1 MDDEFRPSPLA
12 LAVLGLLHAAPL
24 HPYAMQRLIKLWGKD
39 SVVNVGQRANLYKTI
54 RRLNEAGL
62 IAVRQTERDH
72 QYPERTI
79 YELTE
84 EGARQARAWLA
95 DMLATTRNE
104 FPQFPAALSF
114 AMLLPPDEFRAALE
128 HRATTLRQNLAGNEQ
143 TLESLRGA
151 LPRVTLLDDEYQRAV
166 TKAELTW
173 IDGVLDD
180 LHTGA
185 LAWDWEQLARVALQN
200 VAPMAADLTAE
211 YIAGYNQPPPT
222 ASAPP
227 PGSEP
232 PPDAPTSP

>member
-1 MDDEFRPSPLA
+1 MLMP
-12 LAVLGLLHAAPL
+12 GPL
-24 HPYAMQRLIKLWGKD
+24 HPYGIQRLLKVWGKD
-39 SVVNVGQRANLYKTI
+39 HVVNVEQRANLYKTI

-128 HRATTLRQNLAGNEQ
+128 HRAITLRQELAGEEQ
-143 TLESLRGA
+143 TLESLRSA
-151 LPRVTLLDDEYQRAV
+151 LPPVTLLDDEYRRV
-166 TKAELTW
+166 VMKAELTW

-180 LHTGA
+180 LRTGA
-185 LAWDWEQLARVALQN
+185 LAWDWEQLARVARQN
-200 VAPMAADLTAE
+200 VAPMEADLTAE
-211 YIAGYNQPPPT
+211 YIAGYNQPPPG
-222 ASAPP
+222 ASVPP
-227 PGSEP
+227 SGSKP
-232 PPDAPTSP
+232 PPDAPASP